1 MNTIDLAVSAP
12 VNRFSWGRVMK
23 IAGYYK
29 PALRTQLILY
39 PLVALVSGLS
49 AGFAMKYP
57 HTGILTGL
65 LVTAMVFMLY
75 WGPTVFSRKSSRQVE
90 VMLPA
95 LASEKA
101 TFIILYCMV
110 FLPLL
115 IGVPYNIGEAI
126 MELLLGLGG
135 GEMFNGVGNLK
146 VWTIE
151 HVQELIPLVTC
162 MYVVFRCKTSRTSKG
177 ILYSILSL
185 VALGV
190 IGGLLAFVM
199 VVADIP
205 YTEPQ
210 LLGKDLEL
218 KATID
223 NINAI
228 IGVIAVVYVAVMIWL
243 TCRTIKRIQ
252 L

>member
-1 MNTIDLAVSAP
+1 MNTADTAICAP
-12 VNRFSWGRVMK
+12 VNRFSWGRVTK
-23 IAGYYK
+23 IAGYYR

-39 PLVALVSGLS
+39 PLVALVTGLS
-49 AGFAMKYP
+49 IGLSEKYP
-57 HTGILTGL
+57 HIAILTGL

-75 WGPTVFSRKSSRQVE
+75 WGPTAFSRKSSRQIE

-95 LASEKA
+95 RASEKA

-115 IGVPYNIGEAI
+115 VGVPFYLGQEL
-126 MELLLGLGG
+126 MELLLGVDSS
-135 GEMFNGVGNLK
+135 EMFNGFASLR

-151 HVQELIPLVTC
+151 QMQELVPLVTC
-162 MYVVFRCKTSRTSKG
+162 MYVVCRSKTSRTSKG

-190 IGGLLAFVM
+190 IGGLLAFMM
-199 VVADIP
+199 VVAEIP

-210 LLGKDLEL
+210 MLGKDLEL
-218 KATID
+218 KATIE
-223 NINAI
+223 NINTI
-228 IGVIAVVYVAVMIWL
+228 ISVITVVYVGVMIWL

>member
-1 MNTIDLAVSAP
+1 MNTIDTAVCTP
-12 VNRFSWGRVMK
+12 VNRFSWGRVTK
-23 IAGYYK
+23 IAGYYR

-39 PLVALVSGLS
+39 PLVALVAGLS
-49 AGFAMKYP
+49 VGFTAKYP
-57 HTGILTGL
+57 HIAILTGL

-75 WGPTVFSRKSSRQVE
+75 WGPTAFSRKSSRQIE

-110 FLPLL
+110 FLPVLVT
-115 IGVPYNIGEAI
+115 VPYYIGEEL
-126 MELLLGLGG
+126 MELLLGVDSSGL
-135 GEMFNGVGNLK
+135 FNGFADLK
-146 VWTIE
+146 VWTTE
-151 HVQELIPLVTC
+151 HVQELVPLVTC
-162 MYVVFRCKTSRTSKG
+162 MYVVCRCKTSRTSKG

-185 VALGV
+185 VGLGM
-190 IGGLLAFVM
+190 IGGLLAFMM

-210 LLGKDLEL
+210 MLGKDLEL

-223 NINAI
+223 NINTI
-228 IGVIAVVYVAVMIWL
+228 IGVVTVAYVGVMIWL

>member
-1 MNTIDLAVSAP
+1 MNTIDTAVSAP

-75 WGPTVFSRKSSRQVE
+75 WGPTAFSRKSSRQIE

-115 IGVPYNIGEAI
+115 IGVPYNIGEAV

-135 GEMFNGVGNLK
+135 GEMFNGLGNLK
-146 VWTIE
+146 VWTKE
-151 HVQELIPLVTC
+151 HVQNLIPLVTC
-162 MYVVFRCKTSRTSKG
+162 MYVVCRCKTSRTSKG

-185 VALGV
+185 VAFSALGAV
-190 IGGLLAFVM
+190 LATIIFI
-199 VVADIP
+199 ADIP
-205 YTEPQ
+205 LTVS
-210 LLGKDLEL
+210 LALGEDIEYMS
-218 KATID
+218 TID
-223 NINAI
+223 KIYMTIN
-228 IGVIAVVYVAVMIWL
+228 VITVVYVTVMIWL